1 MEGQTHILK
10 RQINFDQHRLI
21 EPAHLHN
28 GFHLLPKGIH
38 ESMDFIRG
46 MFFWQG
52 ADEGAKYHMAKMD
65 TVSRPKDQ
73 GGLGILNTS
82 RMNECLLVKW
92 IWKIVLDPMSYG
104 TKYMPNGNVFHS
116 KSRRTLQFW
125 QGLHKVKHLFKW
137 GIVYKVHNGEK
148 VSFWD
153 DVWVGEVPLKIQF
166 PTLSNFCDDPIVSV
180 AESNEGEWSI
190 DFRRTLST
198 AEAGKGMPSL
208 IC

>member
-1 MEGQTHILK
+1 
-10 RQINFDQHRLI
+10 
-21 EPAHLHN
+21 
-28 GFHLLPKGIH
+28 
-38 ESMDFIRG
+38 
-46 MFFWQG
+46 
-52 ADEGAKYHMAKMD
+52 
-65 TVSRPKDQ
+65 
-73 GGLGILNTS
+73 
-82 RMNECLLVKW
+82 
-92 IWKIVLDPMSYG
+92 
-104 TKYMPNGNVFHS
+104 
-116 KSRRTLQFW
+116 
-125 QGLHKVKHLFKW
+125 LHKVKHLFKW

>member
-104 TKYMPNGNVFHS
+104 TKSPKLNICLMATFS
-116 KSRRTLQFW
+116 ILSRG
-125 QGLHKVKHLFKW
+125 GLCSFGKVCIK
-137 GIVYKVHNGEK
+137 
-148 VSFWD
+148 
-153 DVWVGEVPLKIQF
+153 
-166 PTLSNFCDDPIVSV
+166 
-180 AESNEGEWSI
+180 
-190 DFRRTLST
+190 
-198 AEAGKGMPSL
+198 
-208 IC
+208 